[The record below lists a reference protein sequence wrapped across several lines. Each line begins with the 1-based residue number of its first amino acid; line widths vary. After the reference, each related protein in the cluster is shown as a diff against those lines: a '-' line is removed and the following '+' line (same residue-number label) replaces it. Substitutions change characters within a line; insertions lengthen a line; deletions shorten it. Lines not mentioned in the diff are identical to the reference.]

1 MFIFSQ
7 YLKRRAIRR
16 YIKTL
21 GPMLLKSYGP
31 RENYTNGQIST
42 VLDNADLN
50 HRYQKYAYALF
61 GELYPDQH
69 QELSQRLFDG
79 NAFNALQVI
88 ALAKPAGW
96 KGGANTDNLSN
107 HYGQN
112 SRY

>member
-1 MFIFSQ
+1 MFRFSQ
-7 YLKRRAIRR
+7 FFKRRAIRR
-16 YIKTL
+16 YIKVL

-31 RENYTNGQIST
+31 RESYTNGQISA
-42 VLDNADLN
+42 VLDSSALN
-50 HRYQKYAYALF
+50 QRYQKYAYALF

-69 QELSQRLFDG
+69 QELSQGLFNG

-88 ALAKPAGW
+88 AIAKPTGW
-96 KGGANTDNLSN
+96 KGGTNTDNLSN